1 MSVFILNKLSNIIE
15 NSKTIS
21 IFVIEI
27 KQNKMKL
34 SEAKEKYIQTWGT
47 FATSWG
53 INRTMAQVHAL
64 LLANGKPLSTDEVM
78 ELLEISRGN
87 ANMNLR
93 ALMDWG
99 IVKKEF
105 IKGDRKEYFT
115 AEKDVWFLFKQI
127 TKERRKREIE
137 PVVSFLEELKN
148 IEDNDSAEAKEF
160 IKLMDD
166 FSNVTNKINNI
177 MDLAI
182 KSDDHWL
189 VGKITNLLK

>member
-1 MSVFILNKLSNIIE
+1 
-15 NSKTIS
+15 
-21 IFVIEI
+21 
-27 KQNKMKL
+27 MKL

-93 ALMDWG
+93 TLMDWG

-105 IKGDRKEYFT
+105 IKGDRKEYFI

-166 FSNVTNKINNI
+166 FSNVTSKINNI

>member
-1 MSVFILNKLSNIIE
+1 
-15 NSKTIS
+15 
-21 IFVIEI
+21 
-27 KQNKMKL
+27 MKL

-64 LLANGKPLSTDEVM
+64 LLANGKALSTDEVM

-137 PVVSFLEELKN
+137 PVVTFLEELKN
-148 IEDNDSAEAKEF
+148 IEDNNSDEAKEF

-166 FSNVTNKINNI
+166 FSNVTSKINNI

>member
-1 MSVFILNKLSNIIE
+1 
-15 NSKTIS
+15 
-21 IFVIEI
+21 
-27 KQNKMKL
+27 MKL

-47 FATSWG
+47 FATNWG

-64 LLANGKPLSTDEVM
+64 LLASEKPLSTDEVM
-78 ELLEISRGN
+78 EQLEISRGN

-93 ALMDWG
+93 GLMDWG
-99 IVKKEF
+99 IVKKEL
-105 IKGDRKEYFT
+105 IKGDRKEYFV
-115 AEKDVWFLFKQI
+115 AEKDVWYLFKQI

-137 PVVSFLEELKN
+137 PVIAFLDDLKD
-148 IEDNDSAEAKEF
+148 IEDKDSEGAREF
-160 IKLMDD
+160 IKLMED
-166 FSNVTNKINNI
+166 FSSVTGKINNI

>member
-1 MSVFILNKLSNIIE
+1 M
-15 NSKTIS
+15 T
-21 IFVIEI
+21 
-27 KQNKMKL
+27 L

-47 FATSWG
+47 FATNWG

-64 LLANGKPLSTDEVM
+64 LLSSEKPLSTDEVM
-78 ELLEISRGN
+78 EQLEVSRGN

-105 IKGDRKEYFT
+105 VKGDRKEYFT

-137 PVVSFLEELKN
+137 PVISFLEELKN
-148 IEDNDSAEAKEF
+148 IEDRDSKEAKEF
-160 IKLMDD
+160 IKLMDE
-166 FSNVTNKINNI
+166 FSSVTGKINNI

>member
-1 MSVFILNKLSNIIE
+1 M
-15 NSKTIS
+15 
-21 IFVIEI
+21 
-27 KQNKMKL
+27 QL

-47 FATSWG
+47 FATNWG

-64 LLANGKPLSTDEVM
+64 LLASGKPLSTDEVM
-78 ELLEISRGN
+78 EQLEISRGN

-93 ALMDWG
+93 ALIDWG

-105 IKGDRKEYFT
+105 IKGDRKEYFI
-115 AEKDVWFLFKQI
+115 AEKDVWYLFKQI

-137 PVVSFLEELKN
+137 PVISFLEELKN
-148 IEDNDSAEAKEF
+148 IDDKDFEEAKEF
-160 IKLMDD
+160 IRLMND
-166 FSNVTNKINNI
+166 FSSVTGKINNI

>member
-1 MSVFILNKLSNIIE
+1 
-15 NSKTIS
+15 
-21 IFVIEI
+21 
-27 KQNKMKL
+27 MKL

-47 FATSWG
+47 FATNWG

-64 LLANGKPLSTDEVM
+64 LLASGKPLSTDEVM
-78 ELLEISRGN
+78 EQLEISRGN

-93 ALMDWG
+93 ALIDWG

-105 IKGDRKEYFT
+105 IKGDRKEYFI

-137 PVVSFLEELKN
+137 PVISFLEELKN
-148 IEDNDSAEAKEF
+148 IEDNDSEEAKEF
-160 IKLMDD
+160 IKLMQD
-166 FSNVTNKINNI
+166 FSSVTGKINNI

>member
-1 MSVFILNKLSNIIE
+1 
-15 NSKTIS
+15 
-21 IFVIEI
+21 
-27 KQNKMKL
+27 MKL
-34 SEAKEKYIQTWGT
+34 DEAKEKYIQTWGT
-47 FATSWG
+47 FATNWG

-64 LLANGKPLSTDEVM
+64 LLTCTEPISTDEVM
-78 ELLEISRGN
+78 EHLQISRGN
-87 ANMNLR
+87 ANTNLR

-99 IVKKEF
+99 IVKKELV
-105 IKGDRKEYFT
+105 KGERKEFFV
-115 AEKDVWFLFKQI
+115 ADKDVWYLFKQI

-137 PVVSFLEELKN
+137 PIIKFLEDLKE
-148 IEDNDSAEAKEF
+148 IEDKESDEAKEF
-160 IKLMDD
+160 IQLMED

>member
-1 MSVFILNKLSNIIE
+1 M
-15 NSKTIS
+15 
-21 IFVIEI
+21 
-27 KQNKMKL
+27 QL

-47 FATSWG
+47 FATNWG

-64 LLANGKPLSTDEVM
+64 LLASGKALSTDEVM
-78 ELLEISRGN
+78 EQLEISRGN

-99 IVKKEF
+99 IVRKEF
-105 IKGDRKEYFT
+105 VKGDRKEYFV
-115 AEKDVWFLFKQI
+115 AERDVWFLFKQI

-137 PVVSFLEELKN
+137 PVISFLEELKN
-148 IEDNDSAEAKEF
+148 IEDKDSEGAKEF

-166 FSNVTNKINNI
+166 FSSVTGKINNI

>member
-1 MSVFILNKLSNIIE
+1 
-15 NSKTIS
+15 
-21 IFVIEI
+21 
-27 KQNKMKL
+27 MKL

-78 ELLEISRGN
+78 QLLEISRGN

-166 FSNVTNKINNI
+166 FSNVTSKINNI

>member
-1 MSVFILNKLSNIIE
+1 
-15 NSKTIS
+15 
-21 IFVIEI
+21 
-27 KQNKMKL
+27 MKL
-34 SEAKEKYIQTWGT
+34 SEAKEKYVQTWGT
-47 FATSWG
+47 FATNWG

-64 LLANGKPLSTDEVM
+64 LLASGKPLSTDEVM
-78 ELLEISRGN
+78 EQLEISRGN

-93 ALMDWG
+93 ALIDWG
-99 IVKKEF
+99 IVRKEF
-105 IKGDRKEYFT
+105 IKGDRKEYFV
-115 AEKDVWFLFKQI
+115 AEKDIWYLFKQI

-137 PVVSFLEELKN
+137 PVISFLEELKN
-148 IEDNDSAEAKEF
+148 IDDKDSEEAREF

-166 FSNVTNKINNI
+166 FSSVTGKINNI

>member
-1 MSVFILNKLSNIIE
+1 MN
-15 NSKTIS
+15 
-21 IFVIEI
+21 
-27 KQNKMKL
+27 L

-47 FATSWG
+47 FATNWG

-64 LLANGKPLSTDEVM
+64 LLASDKPLSTDEVM
-78 ELLEISRGN
+78 EQLEISRGN

-99 IVKKEF
+99 IVRKEF
-105 IKGDRKEYFT
+105 VKGDRKEYFV
-115 AEKDVWFLFKQI
+115 AEKDVWYLFKQI

-137 PVVSFLEELKN
+137 PVISFLEELKN
-148 IEDNDSAEAKEF
+148 IEDRDSPEAKEF

-166 FSNVTNKINNI
+166 FSSVTGKINNI

>member
-1 MSVFILNKLSNIIE
+1 M
-15 NSKTIS
+15 
-21 IFVIEI
+21 
-27 KQNKMKL
+27 QL

-47 FATSWG
+47 FATNWG

-64 LLANGKPLSTDEVM
+64 LLASNRALSTDEVM
-78 ELLEISRGN
+78 EQLEISRGN

-93 ALMDWG
+93 GLMDWG
-99 IVKKEF
+99 IVKKEL
-105 IKGDRKEYFT
+105 IKGDRKEYFV
-115 AEKDVWFLFKQI
+115 AEKDVWYLFKQI

-137 PVVSFLEELKN
+137 PVISFLDELKN
-148 IEDNDSAEAKEF
+148 IEDKDSEEAQEF
-160 IKLMDD
+160 IKLMND
-166 FSNVTNKINNI
+166 FSSVTGKINNI

>member
-1 MSVFILNKLSNIIE
+1 M
-15 NSKTIS
+15 
-21 IFVIEI
+21 
-27 KQNKMKL
+27 QL

-47 FATSWG
+47 FATNWG

-78 ELLEISRGN
+78 EMLEISRGN

-93 ALMDWG
+93 ALIDWG

-105 IKGDRKEYFT
+105 IKGDRKEYFV
-115 AEKDVWFLFKQI
+115 AEKDVWYLFKQI

-137 PVVSFLEELKN
+137 PVITFLEELKN
-148 IEDNDSAEAKEF
+148 IEDKDSAEAQEF
-160 IKLMDD
+160 IKLMSD
-166 FSNVTNKINNI
+166 FSSVTGKINNI

>member
-1 MSVFILNKLSNIIE
+1 M
-15 NSKTIS
+15 
-21 IFVIEI
+21 
-27 KQNKMKL
+27 QL

-47 FATSWG
+47 FATNWG

-64 LLANGKPLSTDEVM
+64 LLASGKPLSTDEVM
-78 ELLEISRGN
+78 EQLEISRGN

-93 ALMDWG
+93 ALIDWG
-99 IVKKEF
+99 IVRKEF
-105 IKGDRKEYFT
+105 IKGDRKEYFV
-115 AEKDVWFLFKQI
+115 AEKDVWYLFKQI

-137 PVVSFLEELKN
+137 PVISFLEELRN
-148 IEDNDSAEAKEF
+148 IEDNDTEEAQEF
-160 IKLMDD
+160 IKLMND
-166 FSNVTNKINNI
+166 FSSVTGKINNI

>member
-1 MSVFILNKLSNIIE
+1 M
-15 NSKTIS
+15 
-21 IFVIEI
+21 
-27 KQNKMKL
+27 QL

-47 FATSWG
+47 FATNWG

-64 LLANGKPLSTDEVM
+64 LLASDKPLSTDEVM
-78 ELLEISRGN
+78 EGLEISRGN

-93 ALMDWG
+93 ALIDWG
-99 IVKKEF
+99 IVRKEF
-105 IKGDRKEYFT
+105 VKGDRKEYFV
-115 AEKDVWFLFKQI
+115 AEKDVWYLFKQI

-137 PVVSFLEELKN
+137 PVISFLEELKN
-148 IEDNDSAEAKEF
+148 IEDKDSPEAKEF
-160 IKLMDD
+160 IKLMED
-166 FSNVTNKINNI
+166 FSSVTGKINNI

>member
-1 MSVFILNKLSNIIE
+1 M
-15 NSKTIS
+15 
-21 IFVIEI
+21 
-27 KQNKMKL
+27 QL

-47 FATSWG
+47 FATNWG

-64 LLANGKPLSTDEVM
+64 LLASGKPLSTDEVM
-78 ELLEISRGN
+78 EQLEISRGN

-93 ALMDWG
+93 ALIDWG
-99 IVKKEF
+99 IVRKEF
-105 IKGDRKEYFT
+105 IKGDRKEYFV
-115 AEKDVWFLFKQI
+115 AEKDVWYLFKQI

-137 PVVSFLEELKN
+137 PVISFLEELRN
-148 IEDNDSAEAKEF
+148 IEDNDSEEAKEF

-166 FSNVTNKINNI
+166 FSSVTGKINNI

>member
-1 MSVFILNKLSNIIE
+1 M
-15 NSKTIS
+15 
-21 IFVIEI
+21 
-27 KQNKMKL
+27 QL

-47 FATSWG
+47 FATNWG

-64 LLANGKPLSTDEVM
+64 LLASGKPLSTDEVM
-78 ELLEISRGN
+78 EQLEISRGN

-93 ALMDWG
+93 ALIDWG
-99 IVKKEF
+99 IVRKEF
-105 IKGDRKEYFT
+105 IKGDRKEYFV
-115 AEKDVWFLFKQI
+115 AEKDVWYLFKQI

-137 PVVSFLEELKN
+137 PVISFLEELRN
-148 IEDNDSAEAKEF
+148 IDDDESEEAKDF
-160 IKLMDD
+160 IKLMND
-166 FSNVTNKINNI
+166 FSSVTGKINNI

>member
-1 MSVFILNKLSNIIE
+1 M
-15 NSKTIS
+15 T
-21 IFVIEI
+21 
-27 KQNKMKL
+27 L

-47 FATSWG
+47 FATNWG

-64 LLANGKPLSTDEVM
+64 LIASEKPLSTDEVM
-78 ELLEISRGN
+78 QQLEISRGN

-105 IKGDRKEYFT
+105 VKGDRKEYFI

-137 PVVSFLEELKN
+137 PVISFLEELKD
-148 IEDNDSAEAKEF
+148 IEDKDTEGAKEF
-160 IKLMDD
+160 INLMND
-166 FSNVTNKINNI
+166 FSTVTGKINNI

>member
-1 MSVFILNKLSNIIE
+1 M
-15 NSKTIS
+15 
-21 IFVIEI
+21 
-27 KQNKMKL
+27 QL

-47 FATSWG
+47 FATNWG

-64 LLANGKPLSTDEVM
+64 LLASGKPLSTDEVM
-78 ELLEISRGN
+78 EQLEISRGN

-93 ALMDWG
+93 ALIDWG
-99 IVKKEF
+99 IVRKEF
-105 IKGDRKEYFT
+105 IKGDRKEYFV
-115 AEKDVWFLFKQI
+115 AEKDVWYLFKQI

-137 PVVSFLEELKN
+137 PVISFLEELRN
-148 IEDNDSAEAKEF
+148 IDDNDSEEAKDF

-166 FSNVTNKINNI
+166 FSSVTGKINNI